1 MTPAPTYPTPPC
13 INPDD
18 VTNESVFQSPASF
31 SMFLG
36 LKKKTNENPQIYI
49 NSCYKRK
56 TNQQKI
62 IWVTFIL
69 PFC

>member
-36 LKKKTNENPQIYI
+36 LKKKQMRIHIFILTVVPRANPPNPQL
-49 NSCYKRK
+49 SG
-56 TNQQKI
+56 
-62 IWVTFIL
+62 
-69 PFC
+69 